1 MADSTYRTSMGQ
13 TLDIGALAL
22 RNEKTPAVGNMGV
35 DASGKKI
42 KKDRPKEMKVTPPKV
57 EHKLA
62 PAGRKQ
68 LPDTSSKAALKRLA
82 VEAEINE
89 AQRVAG
95 VIDNRIVTN
104 VIPPI
109 SDIISSPQG
118 INVPLT
124 GILPGTVSGTN
135 VTLGDILEE
144 VPQAPVGLPA
154 LAEEP
159 VDPLAVTLD
168 TPVVIETPKRTGG
181 LAAAKKKIQD
191 QKGEDDA
198 GI

>member
-13 TLDIGALAL
+13 TLDMGALVL

-42 KKDRPKEMKVTPPKV
+42 KKDKPKEMKVTPAKV

-62 PAGRKQ
+62 PVGRKQ

-82 VEAEINE
+82 VEAEVTE
-89 AQRVAG
+89 AQRIAG
-95 VIDNRIVTN
+95 VIDNRLEINVTPS
-104 VIPPI
+104 IA
-109 SDIISSPQG
+109 DIITSPQG

-124 GILPGTVSGTN
+124 GILPGAISGTN
-135 VTLGDILEE
+135 VTLGDVLEE
-144 VPQAPVGLPA
+144 VPMAPVGLPA
-154 LAEEP
+154 LAEAP

-168 TPVVIETPKRTGG
+168 TPVVIETPKKAGG
-181 LAAAKKKIQD
+181 LAAAKRKLQE
-191 QKGEDDA
+191 KGEDDA